1 MLFANRVIGEGSREE
16 VNNQPSP
23 DLIKITEI
31 FLIPS
36 SFLVAA
42 LGAADTNPHRAAVSV
57 LGVIVSGLWWICSH
71 EAISEMASATTRP
84 LELRQFPRRVR
95 ILSWL
100 PIIFTLGWLASI
112 VAHVLLWKRPLGQ

>member
-1 MLFANRVIGEGSREE
+1 MSSSAD
-16 VNNQPSP
+16 P

-42 LGAADTNPHRAAVSV
+42 LGTADTNPHRAAVS
-57 LGVIVSGLWWICSH
+57 LMGMIVALLWWICSH
-71 EAISEMASATTRP
+71 EALKEHQPSDPAGEP
-84 LELRQFPRRVR
+84 LRHSRRIR

-100 PIIFTLGWLASI
+100 PLFFTLAWAGSI
-112 VAHVLLWKRPLGQ
+112 VAHALLWVKPLGTN